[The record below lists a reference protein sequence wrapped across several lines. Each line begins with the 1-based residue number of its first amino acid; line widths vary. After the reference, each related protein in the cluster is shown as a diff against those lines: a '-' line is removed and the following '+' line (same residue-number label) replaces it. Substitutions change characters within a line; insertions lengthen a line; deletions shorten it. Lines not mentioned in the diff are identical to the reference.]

1 LKHCFSVQELENSI
15 IELDCSLSHA
25 NENITSLAEQ
35 NKELTTKI
43 KELEKSMRN
52 KERDYKLKESI
63 LKSRITTLEN
73 DNRKVFLALSRAP
86 AKDTSIARENDNSK
100 LAISKLTTLTD
111 GNILAG
117 TDALNDSISSTCPE
131 SESIEHCGTDQINM
145 CLKNVSKFY
154 PNNPNSNLVDELS
167 GGTEI
172 VRALHLV
179 SATNSK
185 AFTNKENDITQ
196 IFHIPLNALNRKV
209 NLRPAKKSRAR
220 NSKFVFAIHS
230 KVEPIQITE
239 LTSIVTPS

>member
-1 LKHCFSVQELENSI
+1 
-15 IELDCSLSHA
+15 
-25 NENITSLAEQ
+25 
-35 NKELTTKI
+35 
-43 KELEKSMRN
+43 MRY

-86 AKDTSIARENDNSK
+86 AKDTSIARENDNSN

-131 SESIEHCGTDQINM
+131 SEYIEHYGTKTNL